1 MKDKIWNKGT
11 VSKKGTCTYFKEIT
25 LRTKIKLSNFQVSK
39 LRNDPNKK
47 GKRNVGIS

>member
-11 VSKKGTCTYFKEIT
+11 VSKKGTYFKEIT